1 MPVVLFSA
9 TRPATTAADT
19 HHAPRHELTDDPSVM
34 NFTCPWCGAVSGHPD
49 DERERYCG
57 HCHAF
62 PYNRF
67 RPRRFRSREDA
78 LMT

>member
-1 MPVVLFSA
+1 
-9 TRPATTAADT
+9 
-19 HHAPRHELTDDPSVM
+19 M